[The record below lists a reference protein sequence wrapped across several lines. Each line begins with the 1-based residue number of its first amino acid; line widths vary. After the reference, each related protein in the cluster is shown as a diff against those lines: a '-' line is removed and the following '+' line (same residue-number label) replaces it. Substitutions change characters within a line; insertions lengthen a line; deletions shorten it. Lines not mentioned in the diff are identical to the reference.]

1 MEVEGGGGRVQDKDQ
16 KSRGGARVKG
26 EKLFSLCSTLIYT
39 DPSQHAGDHARER
52 RGVDEDVHRRAQ
64 RHGGEAE
71 KGAGQSEGFS

>member
-1 MEVEGGGGRVQDKDQ
+1 M
-16 KSRGGARVKG
+16 S
-26 EKLFSLCSTLIYT
+26 EKLCSLYSTLIYT

-71 KGAGQSEGFS
+71 EGAGQSEGLS